1 MPITAEAYDVDIQ
14 DLKLLLESKLNP
26 MQDAI
31 TRLEESNLKM
41 VELLINQA
49 RQDEI
54 IRNIQK
60 ESINNVIVHDELF
73 KRLRTIEEDKGTC
86 QVIGGRV
93 DNLEESNKDS
103 KGKIWR
109 IVELLIAGLIGG
121 LINWGWD
128 KK

>member
-73 KRLRTIEEDKGTC
+73 KRLRTIEEESTC
-86 QVIGGRV
+86 QSIDARV